1 MSKKTRGMFF
11 NHGLTMA
18 EIHHNYVDLQWLWTS
33 HSLFFHTSAIC
44 SCISVCVCVYCELYY
59 LLEYFM
65 SWRVFLR
72 LPRQPRRESKRAT
85 QTAGEKEK
93 EPSSDRQG
101 SLTNKS
107 VCRHATMRMQESPS
121 ICLRTLIIRSS
132 ACYSV
137 VPKHWFRV
145 MMTEP
150 PWTRAK
156 WLWTAQYSAK
166 RS

>member
-1 MSKKTRGMFF
+1 MGWQWRRSIIIMWICNDCGRPTVSFF
-11 NHGLTMA
+11 TPPP
-18 EIHHNYVDLQWLWTS
+18 YVR
-33 HSLFFHTSAIC
+33 AYPC
-44 SCISVCVCVYCELYY
+44 VCVCIVSLYY